1 MMETDKNI
9 GLSQTIREG
18 YFMKK
23 LLAFALC
30 LLLVLAMLPVASFA
44 SSDDDDDDDSYYE
57 KNGIEASG
65 TNVSIGRLSL
75 LSWKYDELE
84 DLAKELGATL
94 NEILFTCEITDTDSG
109 DKDIMFSLGDDY
121 EEDEVTILYMHKDGT
136 IDVIAAMC
144 DETGDIE
151 LDTTST
157 GAAYMILNGPEYA
170 AAYDSTLV
178 AKKPG
183 TYVTSAKSSG
193 TTSSSSSPITV
204 KPSTDTTT
212 STDTTGTQQEENPN
226 TGIGTMPRFFLR
238 LF

>member
-1 MMETDKNI
+1 METDKNI

-144 DETGDIE
+144 DDTGDIE
-151 LDTTST
+151 LDTTSA
-157 GAAYMILNGPEYA
+157 GAAYMILDGPEYA

-183 TYVTSAKSSG
+183 TYVTSAKSG
-193 TTSSSSSPITV
+193 TSSSSSPITV
-204 KPSTDTTT
+204 KSSTETTDTT
-212 STDTTGTQQEENPN
+212 STDTTGSQQEENPN
-226 TGIGTMPRFFLR
+226 TGIGTLPCFFLR